1 MFINGEHLIFH
12 SFKFLCAIVH
22 TYVWKDTRFLC
33 NDVYVILAACQ
44 TAGQQPQPQQDY
56 TAQWA
61 EYHCQLGYSYP
72 YQQQQQQQQP
82 GQDLVQQ
89 MPPPGAMGQQMPMQ
103 QQMQQIYTSWHATS
117 AHQE

>member
-1 MFINGEHLIFH
+1 MFINGEHLVFH

-33 NDVYVILAACQ
+33 YDVYVILAACQ
-44 TAGQQPQPQQDY
+44 TACQQPQPQQDY

-61 EYHCQLGYSYP
+61 EYHCQLGCSYP
-72 YQQQQQQQQP
+72 YQQQQQQQRP
-82 GQDLVQQ
+82 GQDQQ